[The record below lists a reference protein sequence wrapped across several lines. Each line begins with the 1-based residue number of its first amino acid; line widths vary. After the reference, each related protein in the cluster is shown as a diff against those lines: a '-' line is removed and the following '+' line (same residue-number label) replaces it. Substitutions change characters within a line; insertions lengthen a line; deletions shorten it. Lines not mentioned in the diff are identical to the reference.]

1 MNSENSE
8 NLKSMKLNINRPLLA
23 LAIILVGYSAS
34 AQHRLSL
41 DSILTSINTRNP
53 MLQEYR
59 YRASALNE
67 ISKGAKSWM
76 APMVGLGTFMTPYPG
91 QTVMDEQ
98 DEQGKGSVM
107 ISAEQSIPNPAKLRV
122 NQQFLSSKASIEEA
136 AGAFTF
142 NDLRAQAKTAFYDWF
157 VLEKKLD
164 IFKENEDIIRL
175 MFNIAKARYPYN
187 QSPLGNSFKAEGRL
201 YEVQNMIYM
210 TENEII
216 QKNITLNT
224 LMNLPKDTRFAI
236 DTVFREFSPVELQ
249 VDTATLASNRSDIRQ
264 INNTIQSMRY
274 AVKLESFQKKPDFR
288 IRYNHMAPLG
298 QGMPSA
304 FTIEGMVSIP
314 IAPWSS
320 RMYRANV
327 KGMNLQIEAMKRG
340 REAILNEAQGMAAGM
355 AWEIQT
361 TRKQLDNYEQRIL
374 PALERNYETVMLA
387 YEENREE
394 LPFVIDAYEALIM
407 AQTQYLDTM
416 RRYYQMIVSYEK
428 QLER

>member
-1 MNSENSE
+1 MKPNTKTIAFVLIAVLGSYAAHSQQR
-8 NLKSMKLNINRPLLA
+8 LK
-23 LAIILVGYSAS
+23 
-34 AQHRLSL
+34 L
-41 DSILTSINTRNP
+41 DSILSAIKQNSP

-59 YRASALNE
+59 YKAEALNE

-91 QTVMDEQ
+91 QMVMDER
-98 DEQGKGSVM
+98 DKGSIM
-107 ISAEQSIPNPAKLRV
+107 ISAEQSIPNPAKLRA
-122 NQQFLSSKASIEEA
+122 NQQLLSSKASIEEA
-136 AGAFTF
+136 AGSYTF
-142 NDLRAQAKTAFYDWF
+142 NELRSQAKTAFYDWF
-157 VLEKKLD
+157 VLEKKLV
-164 IFKENEDIIRL
+164 ILRENQEIIQL

-201 YEVQNMIYM
+201 HEVENMIFM

-216 QKNITLNT
+216 QKNISLNA
-224 LMNLPKDTRFAI
+224 LMNLPKDVRFAI
-236 DTVFREFSPVELQ
+236 DTVFRDFDPVELA
-249 VDTATLASNRSDIRQ
+249 VDTTLLANSRSDIRQ
-264 INNTIQSMRY
+264 LNNTIQSMRY
-274 AVKLESFQKKPDFR
+274 AVKLEGYQAKPDFR

-298 QGMPSA
+298 QMMPSA
-304 FTIEGMVSIP
+304 YTIEGMVSIP

-320 RMYRANV
+320 KMYKANV
-327 KGMNLQIEAMKRG
+327 RGMNLQIEAMKRG

-361 TRKQLDNYEQRIL
+361 TRKQLDNYEQKII

-407 AQTQYLDTM
+407 AQTQYLDVM

-428 QLER
+428 QLEK

>member
-1 MNSENSE
+1 MKPNTKTIAFALIAVLSSYAAHSQQR
-8 NLKSMKLNINRPLLA
+8 LK
-23 LAIILVGYSAS
+23 
-34 AQHRLSL
+34 L
-41 DSILTSINTRNP
+41 DSILSAIKQNSP

-59 YRASALNE
+59 YKAEALNE

-91 QTVMDEQ
+91 QMVMDER
-98 DEQGKGSVM
+98 DKGSIM
-107 ISAEQSIPNPAKLRV
+107 ISAEQSIPNPAKLRA
-122 NQQFLSSKASIEEA
+122 NQQLLSSKAAIEEA
-136 AGAFTF
+136 AGSYTF
-142 NDLRAQAKTAFYDWF
+142 NELRSQAKTAFYDWF
-157 VLEKKLD
+157 VLEKKLL
-164 IFKENEDIIRL
+164 ILRENQEIIQL

-201 YEVQNMIYM
+201 HEVENMIFM

-216 QKNITLNT
+216 QKNIALNA
-224 LMNLPKDTRFAI
+224 LMNLPKDVRFAI
-236 DTVFREFSPVELQ
+236 DTVFRDFDPVELA
-249 VDTATLASNRSDIRQ
+249 VDTTLLANSRSDIRQ
-264 INNTIQSMRY
+264 LNNTIQSMRY
-274 AVKLESFQKKPDFR
+274 AVKLEGYQAKPDFR

-298 QGMPSA
+298 QMMPSA
-304 FTIEGMVSIP
+304 YTIEGMVSIP

-320 RMYRANV
+320 KMYKANV
-327 KGMNLQIEAMKRG
+327 RGMNLQIEAMKRG

-361 TRKQLDNYEQRIL
+361 TRKQLDNYEQKII

-407 AQTQYLDTM
+407 AQTQYLDVM

-428 QLER
+428 QLEK

>member
-1 MNSENSE
+1 MKPNTKTIAFALIAVLGSYAAHSQQR
-8 NLKSMKLNINRPLLA
+8 LK
-23 LAIILVGYSAS
+23 
-34 AQHRLSL
+34 L
-41 DSILTSINTRNP
+41 DSILSTIKQNSP

-59 YRASALNE
+59 YKAEALNE

-91 QTVMDEQ
+91 QMVMDER
-98 DEQGKGSVM
+98 DKGSIM
-107 ISAEQSIPNPAKLRV
+107 ISAEQSIPNPAKLRA
-122 NQQFLSSKASIEEA
+122 NQQLLSSKAAIEEA
-136 AGAFTF
+136 AGSYTF
-142 NDLRAQAKTAFYDWF
+142 NELRSQAKTAFYDWF
-157 VLEKKLD
+157 VLEKKLV
-164 IFKENEDIIRL
+164 ILRENQEIIQL

-201 YEVQNMIYM
+201 HEVENMIFM

-216 QKNITLNT
+216 QKNIQLNA
-224 LMNLPKDTRFAI
+224 LMNLPKDVRFAI
-236 DTVFREFSPVELQ
+236 DTVFQDFDPVELA
-249 VDTATLASNRSDIRQ
+249 VDTTLLANSRSDIRQ
-264 INNTIQSMRY
+264 LNNTIQSMRY
-274 AVKLESFQKKPDFR
+274 AVKLEGYQAKPDFR

-298 QGMPSA
+298 QMMPSA
-304 FTIEGMVSIP
+304 YTIEGMVSIP

-320 RMYRANV
+320 KMYKANV
-327 KGMNLQIEAMKRG
+327 RGMNLQIEAMKRG

-361 TRKQLDNYEQRIL
+361 TRKQLDNYEQKII

-407 AQTQYLDTM
+407 AQTQYLDVM

-428 QLER
+428 QLEK

>member
-1 MNSENSE
+1 MKPNTKTIAFALIAVLGSYAAHSQQR
-8 NLKSMKLNINRPLLA
+8 LK
-23 LAIILVGYSAS
+23 
-34 AQHRLSL
+34 L
-41 DSILTSINTRNP
+41 DSILSAIKQNSP

-59 YRASALNE
+59 YKAEALTE

-91 QTVMDEQ
+91 QMVMDER
-98 DEQGKGSVM
+98 DKGSIM
-107 ISAEQSIPNPAKLRV
+107 ISAEQSIPNPAKLRA
-122 NQQFLSSKASIEEA
+122 NQQLLSSKAAIEEA
-136 AGAFTF
+136 AGSYTF
-142 NDLRAQAKTAFYDWF
+142 NELRSQAKTAFYDWF
-157 VLEKKLD
+157 VLEKKLL
-164 IFKENEDIIRL
+164 ILRENQEIIQL

-201 YEVQNMIYM
+201 HEVENMIFM

-216 QKNITLNT
+216 QKNIQLNA
-224 LMNLPKDTRFAI
+224 LMNLPKDVRFAI
-236 DTVFREFSPVELQ
+236 DTVFRDFDPVELA
-249 VDTATLASNRSDIRQ
+249 VDTTLLANSRSDIRQ
-264 INNTIQSMRY
+264 LNNTIQSMRY
-274 AVKLESFQKKPDFR
+274 AVKLEGYQAKPDFR

-298 QGMPSA
+298 QMMPSA
-304 FTIEGMVSIP
+304 YTIEGMVSIP

-320 RMYRANV
+320 KMYKANV
-327 KGMNLQIEAMKRG
+327 RGMNLQIEAMKRG

-361 TRKQLDNYEQRIL
+361 TRKQLDNYEQKII

-407 AQTQYLDTM
+407 AQTQYLDVM

-428 QLER
+428 QLEK

>member
-1 MNSENSE
+1 MKPNTKTIAFALIAVLSSYAAHSQQR
-8 NLKSMKLNINRPLLA
+8 LK
-23 LAIILVGYSAS
+23 
-34 AQHRLSL
+34 L
-41 DSILTSINTRNP
+41 DSILSAIKQNSP

-59 YRASALNE
+59 YKAEALTE

-91 QTVMDEQ
+91 QMVMDER
-98 DEQGKGSVM
+98 DKGSIM
-107 ISAEQSIPNPAKLRV
+107 ISAEQSIPNPAKLRA
-122 NQQFLSSKASIEEA
+122 NQQLLSSKAAIEEA
-136 AGAFTF
+136 AGSYTF
-142 NDLRAQAKTAFYDWF
+142 NELRSQAKTAFYDWF
-157 VLEKKLD
+157 VLEKKLV
-164 IFKENEDIIRL
+164 ILRENQEIIQL

-201 YEVQNMIYM
+201 HEVENMIFM

-216 QKNITLNT
+216 QKNIALNA
-224 LMNLPKDTRFAI
+224 LMNLPKDVRFSI
-236 DTVFREFSPVELQ
+236 DTVFQDFDPVELA
-249 VDTATLASNRSDIRQ
+249 VDTTLLANSRSDIRQ
-264 INNTIQSMRY
+264 LNNTIQSMRY
-274 AVKLESFQKKPDFR
+274 AVKLEGYQAKPDFR

-298 QGMPSA
+298 QMMPSA
-304 FTIEGMVSIP
+304 YTIEGMVSIP

-320 RMYRANV
+320 KMYKANV
-327 KGMNLQIEAMKRG
+327 RGMNLQIEAMKRG

-361 TRKQLDNYEQRIL
+361 TRKQLDNYEQKII

-407 AQTQYLDTM
+407 AQTQYLDVM

-428 QLER
+428 QLEK

>member
-1 MNSENSE
+1 MKPNTKTIAFALIALLGSYASHSQQR
-8 NLKSMKLNINRPLLA
+8 LK
-23 LAIILVGYSAS
+23 
-34 AQHRLSL
+34 L
-41 DSILTSINTRNP
+41 DSILSTIKQNSP

-59 YRASALNE
+59 YKAEALNE

-91 QTVMDEQ
+91 QMVMDER
-98 DEQGKGSVM
+98 DKGSIM
-107 ISAEQSIPNPAKLRV
+107 ISAEQSIPNPAKLRA
-122 NQQFLSSKASIEEA
+122 NQQLLSSKASIEEA
-136 AGAFTF
+136 AGSYTF
-142 NDLRAQAKTAFYDWF
+142 NELRSQAKTAFYDWF
-157 VLEKKLD
+157 VLEKKLV
-164 IFKENEDIIRL
+164 ILRENQEIIQL

-201 YEVQNMIYM
+201 HEVENMIFM

-216 QKNITLNT
+216 QKNIQLNA
-224 LMNLPKDTRFAI
+224 LMNLPKDVRFAI
-236 DTVFREFSPVELQ
+236 DTVFQDFDPVELA
-249 VDTATLASNRSDIRQ
+249 VDTTLLANSRSDIRQ
-264 INNTIQSMRY
+264 LNNTIQSMRY
-274 AVKLESFQKKPDFR
+274 AVKLEGYQAKPDFR

-298 QGMPSA
+298 QMMPSA
-304 FTIEGMVSIP
+304 YTIEGMVSIP

-320 RMYRANV
+320 KMYKANV
-327 KGMNLQIEAMKRG
+327 RGMNLQIEAMKRG

-361 TRKQLDNYEQRIL
+361 TRKQLDNYEEKII

-407 AQTQYLDTM
+407 AQTQYLDVM
-416 RRYYQMIVSYEK
+416 KRYYQMIVSYEK
-428 QLER
+428 QLEK

>member
-1 MNSENSE
+1 MKRNTKTIAFALIALLGSYAAHSQQR
-8 NLKSMKLNINRPLLA
+8 LK
-23 LAIILVGYSAS
+23 
-34 AQHRLSL
+34 L
-41 DSILTSINTRNP
+41 DSILSAIKQNNP

-59 YRASALNE
+59 YKAEALNE

-91 QTVMDEQ
+91 QIVMDER
-98 DEQGKGSVM
+98 DKGSIM
-107 ISAEQSIPNPAKLRV
+107 ISAEQSIPNPAKLRA
-122 NQQFLSSKASIEEA
+122 NQQLLSSKASIEEA
-136 AGAFTF
+136 AGSYTF
-142 NDLRAQAKTAFYDWF
+142 NELRSQAKTAFYDWF
-157 VLEKKLD
+157 VLEKKLV
-164 IFKENEDIIRL
+164 ILRENQEIIQL

-201 YEVQNMIYM
+201 HEVENMIFM

-216 QKNITLNT
+216 QKNIALNA
-224 LMNLPKDTRFAI
+224 LMNLPKDVRFAI
-236 DTVFREFSPVELQ
+236 DTVFRDFDPVELA
-249 VDTATLASNRSDIRQ
+249 VDTTLLANSRSDIRQ
-264 INNTIQSMRY
+264 LNNTIQSMRY
-274 AVKLESFQKKPDFR
+274 AVKLEGYQAKPDFR

-298 QGMPSA
+298 QMMPSA
-304 FTIEGMVSIP
+304 YTIEGMVSIP

-320 RMYRANV
+320 KMYKANV
-327 KGMNLQIEAMKRG
+327 RGMNLQIEAMKRG

-361 TRKQLDNYEQRIL
+361 TRKQLDNYEQKII

-407 AQTQYLDTM
+407 AQTQYLDVM

-428 QLER
+428 QLEK

>member
-1 MNSENSE
+1 MKPNTKTIAFALIAVLGSYAAHSQQR
-8 NLKSMKLNINRPLLA
+8 LK
-23 LAIILVGYSAS
+23 
-34 AQHRLSL
+34 L
-41 DSILTSINTRNP
+41 DSILSAIKQNSP

-59 YRASALNE
+59 YKAEALTE

-91 QTVMDEQ
+91 QMVMDER
-98 DEQGKGSVM
+98 DKGSIM
-107 ISAEQSIPNPAKLRV
+107 ISAEQSIPNPAKLRA
-122 NQQFLSSKASIEEA
+122 NQQLLSSKAAIEEA
-136 AGAFTF
+136 AGSYTF
-142 NDLRAQAKTAFYDWF
+142 NELRSQAKTAFYDWF
-157 VLEKKLD
+157 VLEKKLV
-164 IFKENEDIIRL
+164 ILRENQEIIQL

-201 YEVQNMIYM
+201 HEVENMIFM

-216 QKNITLNT
+216 QKNIQLNA
-224 LMNLPKDTRFAI
+224 LMNLPKDVRFAI
-236 DTVFREFSPVELQ
+236 DTVFQDFDPVELA
-249 VDTATLASNRSDIRQ
+249 VDTTLLANSRSDIRQ
-264 INNTIQSMRY
+264 LNNTIQSMRY
-274 AVKLESFQKKPDFR
+274 AVKLEGYQAKPDFR

-298 QGMPSA
+298 QMMPSA
-304 FTIEGMVSIP
+304 YTIEGMVSIP

-320 RMYRANV
+320 KMYKANV
-327 KGMNLQIEAMKRG
+327 RGMNLQIEAMKRG

-361 TRKQLDNYEQRIL
+361 TRKQLDNYEQKII

-407 AQTQYLDTM
+407 AQTQYLDVM

-428 QLER
+428 QLEK

>member
-1 MNSENSE
+1 MKPNTKTIAFALIAVLSSYAAHSQQR
-8 NLKSMKLNINRPLLA
+8 LK
-23 LAIILVGYSAS
+23 
-34 AQHRLSL
+34 L
-41 DSILTSINTRNP
+41 DSILSAIKQNSP

-59 YRASALNE
+59 YKAEALTE

-91 QTVMDEQ
+91 QMVMDER
-98 DEQGKGSVM
+98 DKGSIM
-107 ISAEQSIPNPAKLRV
+107 ISAEQSIPNPAKLRA
-122 NQQFLSSKASIEEA
+122 NQQLLSSKAAIEEA
-136 AGAFTF
+136 AGSYTF
-142 NDLRAQAKTAFYDWF
+142 NELRSQAKTAFYDWF
-157 VLEKKLD
+157 VLEKKLV
-164 IFKENEDIIRL
+164 ILRENQEIIQL

-201 YEVQNMIYM
+201 HEVENMIFM

-216 QKNITLNT
+216 QKNIALNA
-224 LMNLPKDTRFAI
+224 LMNLPKDVRFSI
-236 DTVFREFSPVELQ
+236 DTVFRDFDPVELG
-249 VDTATLASNRSDIRQ
+249 VDTTLLANSRSDIRQ
-264 INNTIQSMRY
+264 LNNTIQSMRY
-274 AVKLESFQKKPDFR
+274 AVKLEGYQAKPDFR

-298 QGMPSA
+298 QLMPSA

-320 RMYRANV
+320 KMYKANV

-361 TRKQLDNYEQRIL
+361 TRKQLDNYEEKII

-407 AQTQYLDTM
+407 AQTQYLDVM

-428 QLER
+428 QLEK

>member
-1 MNSENSE
+1 
-8 NLKSMKLNINRPLLA
+8 MKP
-23 LAIILVGYSAS
+23 AISRSIKILVVALLSHPAI
-34 AQHRLSL
+34 AQQRLNL
-41 DSILTSINTRNP
+41 DSILSAIKTNNP

-59 YRASALNE
+59 YRAEAMNE

-91 QTVMDEQ
+91 QMVMDER
-98 DEQGKGSVM
+98 DKGSIM
-107 ISAEQSIPNPAKLRV
+107 ISAEQSIPNPAKLRT
-122 NQQFLSSKASIEEA
+122 NQQLLLSKASIEEA
-136 AGAFTF
+136 TGSFIF
-142 NDLRAQAKTAFYDWF
+142 NDLRAQAKTAFYDWL
-157 VLEKKLD
+157 VLKKKLV
-164 IFKENEDIIRL
+164 ILRENEEIIRL
-175 MFNIAKARYPYN
+175 MFNIAKARYPFN

-201 YEVQNMIYM
+201 HEVKNMIYM

-216 QKNITLNT
+216 QKNITLNA

-236 DTVFREFSPVELQ
+236 DTIFRDLSQVELQ
-249 VDTATLASNRSDIRQ
+249 VDTAALADSRSDIRQ
-264 INNTIQSMRY
+264 IDNTIRSMKY
-274 AVKLESFQKKPDFR
+274 AVKLESYQAKPDFR

-298 QGMPSA
+298 QMMPNA
-304 FTIEGMVSIP
+304 YTIEGMVSIP

-320 RMYRANV
+320 KMYKANV
-327 KGMNLQIEAMKRG
+327 RGMHLQIEGMKRG

-361 TRKQLDNYEQRIL
+361 TRKQLDNYEQRII
-374 PALERNYETVMLA
+374 PALRKNYETVMLA

-428 QLER
+428 QLEK